1 MRCREVLRTRDT
13 SLFVSSDEST
23 LTAYQPKL
31 VLARF
36 RPQATL
42 SWESSSLAI
51 TDGLLIGTSEQAGC
65 VLKDRL
71 VSRLH
76 AELLIREDGVWIRD
90 LRSRNG
96 TFIEGVRV
104 TEGRVPEQGAV
115 LTLGG
120 TKLRVSFG
128 SAKPTPLWPLES
140 FGELVGRSESMRA
153 LFNRL
158 SALGPSQACAL
169 IQGETGTGKELIA
182 RAIHEGSARAP
193 HPFIIVDC
201 GALPEALLESELFGH
216 ARGAFTGADTARVG
230 AIEAAA
236 KGTVFLDEVGELPLS
251 VQPRLLRALES
262 KTIRRVGENAH
273 VPVDVRFLAATHRDL
288 QSMVAEGTFR
298 EDLYFRLAVLPV
310 RVAPL
315 RQRAEDV
322 PPLLERF
329 LGAPAFQKL
338 GPRVLERALSYGW
351 PGNVRELRSFAE
363 RIDAL
368 GIDVALELL
377 GTQRLEAAPTRQ
389 AGGALEPVDPT
400 VPFKVLR
407 ERWNDHLEREY
418 LKGLITLKGR
428 SSAELAEAAGLD
440 RSYIHRLLRK
450 HDL

>member
-1 MRCREVLRTRDT
+1 MT
-13 SLFVSSDEST
+13 SDEST
-23 LTAYQPKL
+23 LTAYVPKL
-31 VLARF
+31 TLVRSQQ
-36 RPQATL
+36 QATL
-42 SWESSSLAI
+42 AWEGGSLI
-51 TDGLLIGTSEQAGC
+51 ISDGLLIGTSEQAGC

-76 AELLIREDGVWIRD
+76 AEVLLRDDGVWVRD
-90 LRSRNG
+90 LKSRNG
-96 TFIEGVRV
+96 TTLQGVRI
-104 TEGRVPEQGAV
+104 TEGRVPEAGAT
-115 LTLGG
+115 LTVGG
-120 TKLRVSFG
+120 TSLRVSL
-128 SAKPTPLWPLES
+128 SAVKPTPLWPLAS
-140 FGELVGRSESMRA
+140 FGGMAGRSESMRA

-158 SALGPSQACAL
+158 AALGPSQACAL

-182 RAIHEGSARAP
+182 RAIHEGSPRAA

-216 ARGAFTGADTARVG
+216 AKGAFTGADTARVG
-230 AIEAAA
+230 AIEAAT

-322 PPLLERF
+322 EPLLEHF
-329 LGAPAFQKL
+329 LSAPGFQKL
-338 GPRVLERALSYGW
+338 GPHVLERALRYGW

-363 RIDAL
+363 RIEAL
-368 GIDVALELL
+368 GVDVALELL
-377 GTQRLEAAPTRQ
+377 GTGRLDPAPAVST
-389 AGGALEPVDPT
+389 GALAPVDPT

-418 LKGLITLKGR
+418 LKGLIALKGR

-450 HDL
+450 HAL